1 MKKGLLLSIIIMML
15 ACLALPALAA
25 KASTPD
31 NQSVSHPEEIVDGG
45 WSAPEN
51 AGITDALAEIFD
63 KATSDLEDLNMNLWH

>member
-25 KASTPD
+25 KASTPG
-31 NQSVSHPEEIVDGG
+31 NQGVSHPEEIEDGG

-51 AGITDALAEIFD
+51 SPPWNGQTPICWAVRSG
-63 KATSDLEDLNMNLWH
+63 W